1 MDRRQRRS
9 RRRVRGVLIG
19 AASLVVVA
27 LLVGGALV
35 VTGVLHPAGG
45 VLAAPTA
52 LPAPSFT
59 AAPSSSPAPTQP
71 PVASAT
77 VSPAP
82 SPSPSASP
90 EPAAPPAPPAFDRSA
105 NSVDD
110 PLSPWVVV
118 NKLRPIQNGADYG
131 PPDLVDLPGDI
142 PNPNGYQLRAD
153 AASALVDMFHAAA
166 GEAGIQ
172 LVAQSGYRSYSVQV
186 RAYDYYVNSLGV
198 EGADLTSARPGF
210 SEHQTGMAMDILD
223 TVSGCSTDG
232 RCFANTPAYTWLQ
245 QNAHRFGYVL
255 RYPDGGT
262 PVTGYEFEPWHWRW
276 VGVPLATE
284 LHTTGIPTLEEY
296 FGLPAAPGYA
306 G

>member
-1 MDRRQRRS
+1 M
-9 RRRVRGVLIG
+9 LIG
-19 AASLVVVA
+19 AVSLVVVA
-27 LLVGGALV
+27 LLVGGALAV
-35 VTGVLHPAGG
+35 SGVLRPAGG
-45 VLAAPTA
+45 VAAAPTA

-59 AAPSSSPAPTQP
+59 AAPSATPTSDPDPAPA
-71 PVASAT
+71 ASAT
-77 VSPAP
+77 AAP
-82 SPSPSASP
+82 PPSASP
-90 EPAAPPAPPAFDRSA
+90 EPTTPPAPPAFDRSA

-118 NKLRPIQNGADYG
+118 NKLRPIQNGADYS

-153 AASALVDMFHAAA
+153 AASALVDMFHAAQA
-166 GEAGIQ
+166 ETGIQ

-245 QNAHRFGYVL
+245 QNAYRFGYVL

-284 LHTTGIPTLEEY
+284 LHGTGIPTLEEY